1 MRVARG
7 NGGAK
12 VCEKVREEMEE
23 WRQFFKVL
31 LPRAVGKGWNPNI
44 CGQKEE

>member
-1 MRVARG
+1 MRAALG
-7 NGGAK
+7 NGGTT

-31 LPRAVGKGWNPNI
+31 LPRVMGDGWNPNI
-44 CGQKEE
+44 CGQKEQ